1 VHPLPIDRL
10 SALVRRERC
19 CVFLDNARPSR
30 EQRYSFLFTRPL
42 KVIRCSILRDVK
54 PALERLSQE
63 ARSGWI
69 AGYLAYEAA
78 YGLEERMAEGIDPS
92 KRFPIDLLWFGVHE
106 EPYRFDH
113 LTGLW
118 NREPFGGEKEEG
130 RARELKAGPE
140 ATLRFGVSRTD
151 YGRSIRAIKNL
162 IAAGDVYQMNYTF
175 GVAVTSR
182 LRPWDLYRALRQMQP
197 VPFGAF
203 IKTAR
208 TSIASFSPEL
218 FFMRTGRRIAVR
230 PMKGTA
236 PRGRYV
242 LEDEAIA
249 RTLSHDPKNRSENVM
264 IVDLLRND
272 LGRICKTGSVRV
284 DRLFEV
290 ERHPTLHQM
299 TSTVSGRLI
308 KGIGFSGILGALFPG
323 GSITGA
329 PKIRAMEM
337 IRGIEKTARGVYC
350 GAIGYSSPK
359 GRSVFSIPIR
369 TLEKATGRGAWRY
382 GVGSGIVWDSGADTE
397 WRECGNKCDFLAA
410 QREEFRIFESLLFA
424 RGMMLYS
431 SDHCSRMAGAAA
443 YFGFP
448 FSKSLWA
455 GCLEAEAKMLC
466 RLRGAFKV
474 RVFLDRSGRIASDHE
489 PLEPQMRG
497 RRATILLSKQ
507 PIETSSPFLF
517 HKTTIR
523 PWYERSMRIIRTGAC
538 FDVIHTNERG
548 ELTEGARTNLFVR
561 LKGVLYTPP
570 IECGL
575 LPGVLRRRMLASKKC
590 RERILYPVELNRAEA
605 VYCGNSVRGLV
616 EVEVLFDR
624 GTMHPCRR

>member
-1 VHPLPIDRL
+1 MHPLAIDRL
-10 SALVRRERC
+10 SALIRRERS
-19 CVFLDNARPSR
+19 CVVLDNARPSR
-30 EQRYSFLFTRPL
+30 EQRYSFLFTRPI
-42 KVIRCSILRDVK
+42 KIIRCSRPSDIR
-54 PALERLSQE
+54 PALDELSHE
-63 ARSGWI
+63 ARHFWI

-78 YGLEERMAEGIDPS
+78 YGLEERMAKGVDPS
-92 KRFPIDLLWFGVHE
+92 KGFPSDLLWFGVFE

-113 LTGLW
+113 LTGSW
-118 NREPFGGEKEEG
+118 NRQPFGGEKKESC
-130 RARELKAGPE
+130 ARELKAGAE
-140 ATLRFGVSRTD
+140 ATLHFGVSRTD

-175 GVAVTSR
+175 DVAVTSR

-236 PRGRYV
+236 PRGRNA
-242 LEDEAIA
+242 LEDQAIA
-249 RTLSHDPKNRSENVM
+249 RTLSRDPKNQSEDVM

-272 LGRICKTGSVRV
+272 LGRICETGSIRV
-284 DRLFEV
+284 DRLFEI

-337 IRGIEKTARGVYC
+337 IRDIEKTARGVYC

-369 TLEKATGRGAWRY
+369 TLERSTGRGAWRY
-382 GVGSGIVWDSGADTE
+382 GVGSGIVWDSRAGTE
-397 WRECGNKCDFLAA
+397 WRECGNKCDFLVAR
-410 QREEFRIFESLLFA
+410 REEFRIFESLLFA
-424 RGMMLYS
+424 RGTMLYS
-431 SDHCSRMAGAAA
+431 SDHCSRMAEAAA

-448 FSKSLWA
+448 FRKDLWT
-455 GCLEAEAKMLC
+455 GCLEAEAKKLR
-466 RLRGAFKV
+466 RLRSSFKV
-474 RVFLDRSGRIASDHE
+474 RIFLDRSGRITSDHE
-489 PLEPQMRG
+489 PSKPEIRG
-497 RRATILLSKQ
+497 RRATVLLSKRR
-507 PIETSSPFLF
+507 IETSSPFLF

-523 PWYERSMRIIRTGAC
+523 PWYEQSMQIIRTGAC

-570 IECGL
+570 VECGL
-575 LPGVLRRRMLASKKC
+575 LPGVLRRRLLASKKC
-590 RERILYPVELNRAEA
+590 RERILYPADLKRAEA

-616 EVEVLFDR
+616 EVGVK
-624 GTMHPCRR
+624 GGG